1 MKFHKRRGIA
11 EFYTNT
17 FCGILVW
24 ADQLRTTWRGVDC
37 KNCLKNRGKV
47 RE

>member
-1 MKFHKRRGIA
+1 MKFHRRRVVA
-11 EFYTNT
+11 EFYANT

-24 ADQLRTTWRGVDC
+24 ADLLKKDWRGVDC

-47 RE
+47 R